1 MTHNIENPEKNYNE
15 DFMKLKTLKFL
26 SKASFKM
33 PEIDFDLDDIE
44 ETNLDDFVEDEL
56 KINSKTG
63 FESELFG
70 HYLKKPEIYQKVKLK
85 VDENGAEG
93 AAATV
98 TSVST

>member
-1 MTHNIENPEKNYNE
+1 
-15 DFMKLKTLKFL
+15 MKHKTL
-26 SKASFKM
+26 ASFRM

-44 ETNLDDFVEDEL
+44 DTKLDDFVEDEL
-56 KINSKTG
+56 KINSRTG

-70 HYLKKPEIYQKVKLK
+70 HYLKTPEIYQKVKLK

-98 TSVST
+98 TAVST